1 MEGGEE
7 EVAIEGRGRVAGLWE
22 CSMSALQH
30 CGNIS
35 IHEFMG
41 IKSVISTI
49 VKCKLAQEGKEFMMK
64 A

>member
-1 MEGGEE
+1 MEGREE
-7 EVAIEGRGRVAGLWE
+7 EVAFEGRGRLARLWE

-49 VKCKLAQEGKEFMMK
+49 VKCKLA
-64 A
+64 

>member
-1 MEGGEE
+1 MEGREE
-7 EVAIEGRGRVAGLWE
+7 EVAFEGRGRLARLWE

-35 IHEFMG
+35 IHELMG

-49 VKCKLAQEGKEFMMK
+49 VKCKLA
-64 A
+64 